1 MDGVHCRPLE
11 VEVLMVERE
20 REREEGEQG
29 EEGARDRQ
37 RLRVTVG
44 EGRNR
49 EVRRLMEAA
58 DLEVV
63 ALKRVRIG
71 SLRLPR
77 ELGVG
82 KFKTLTQAEAEKIA
96 REKM

>member
-1 MDGVHCRPLE
+1 MHCRPLE
-11 VEVLMVERE
+11 VEALPVERE
-20 REREEGEQG
+20 REREEGEQC
-29 EEGARDRQ
+29 EDGARDRQ

-58 DLEVV
+58 DVEVM

-82 KFKTLTQAEAEKIA
+82 KFKALTQSEAEKIA
-96 REKM
+96 KEKM